1 EVIMSQPTSFY
12 LRGFVGAY
20 YTGEQWKELATEKY
34 KEAFDMLYWLEKE
47 AFHPMEQLH
56 TLKQLLDVE
65 EEAEVNHISIQ
76 NINGHSKY
84 FYTPYELSS
93 LPKERHDTFAELDQT
108 FLSNA

>member
-1 EVIMSQPTSFY
+1 YVITLP
-12 LRGFVGAY
+12 
-20 YTGEQWKELATEKY
+20 ATARSCSVSLHDALPISEKY
-34 KEAFDMLYWLEKE
+34 EEAFDMLYWLEKE

-84 FYTPYELSS
+84 FYTPYELRSEEHTS
-93 LPKERHDTFAELDQT
+93 ELQSRFD
-108 FLSNA
+108 LVCRLLLEK